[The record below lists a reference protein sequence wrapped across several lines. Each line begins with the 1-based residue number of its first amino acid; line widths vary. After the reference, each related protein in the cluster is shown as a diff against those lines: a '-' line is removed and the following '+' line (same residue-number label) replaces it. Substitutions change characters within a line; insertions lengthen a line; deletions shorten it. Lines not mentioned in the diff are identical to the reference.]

1 MNQYIKYINFAFC
14 TILCFG
20 MISCFDDEFYFGG
33 DGNMMVTVTA
43 TADFTDEDSRAI
55 LNESAGKMIG
65 AYTLLVF
72 ESNTND
78 ATLLLAEDLG
88 SDLTSTKKT
97 VFMPRTDGFMDGSQ
111 SYYAVLFGNVTLS
124 QLGLT
129 VDASKLSDLYTAA
142 YTVTSSDNNPTDA
155 SKFTWSAFLNVKKTD
170 TTLKFNLNP
179 NVAKVKLIVNNT
191 SSNTNSGNESTQ
203 VVSAQVCNVKNKV
216 RYAQNALSKAG
227 LFTKDN
233 NSAGSPSSINYKKD
247 EINVAP
253 NGGTGTLYWYVPCNM
268 LASGVRNSNIPDGA
282 TYLELTSA
290 RGADHMSVVY
300 KIYLGVNS
308 NNAAYKDLTNF
319 DVRPDHVYNVT
330 VNITNDGLTFDVNN
344 KYNAVSNANT
354 SVGLVKL
361 PSNANC
367 YMINPNFSKTANGY
381 PIYELPIDRINECWG
396 ANGLIPDTSMD
407 LLDSEGWRMEVI
419 WQDINARVI
428 KFCDKNGNNA
438 SDTYS
443 GTGVTPAYFKIYPSS
458 VTSSHYGNILVGVKR
473 KKTDGTYESTYLWS
487 WHLWVTDYNPD
498 AATPYSIAKNMTYVS
513 SYNGIANALFHENS
527 GVTQIN
533 GNVQHWWNVHDF
545 YWGNTS
551 EFRSKNVWGSG
562 GIYENCWIM
571 DRNLGAITSDARYGK
586 TSSYGC
592 YYQWGNKN
600 PYPHAYHK
608 YDDGEL
614 YNNVSNAL
622 KGLYKINGSD
632 TTFYLIANKPT
643 SLRTV
648 KEVAQKPYACFNVGD
663 DNYTDNEY
671 NQLYKS
677 YEGRNNYWASPK
689 SNPTD
694 GYTEKSIFDP
704 CPPGWCVP
712 MYDIIDCLT
721 YNPSDTKF
729 GTNSKSLYGS
739 SVYHE
744 LHPAFGVYKLNSSGN
759 SQNDYGSAYFLRKKV
774 ESTGVVSGNI
784 YGLGAVFPIQGV
796 LSRYDTGISG
806 NSKAMMWFAESSKIP
821 NAIGQGE
828 AVGIWGTSTNG
839 FSYKYMD
846 ANEQRTQTSIDI
858 GSKKFNEGYSNE
870 ITYNHVWTG
879 RVTHYPYKKSR
890 GQNVRCIQVPGGEQ
904 LKYYN
909 K

>member
-1 MNQYIKYINFAFC
+1 MKRYIRYRILFVFALLSLCMTSCNDDTFDFDGENGQC
-14 TILCFG
+14 FTISAKAEFFG
-20 MISCFDDEFYFGG
+20 ET
-33 DGNMMVTVTA
+33 N
-43 TADFTDEDSRAI
+43 RAI
-55 LNESAGKMIG
+55 LDESVDAKIDC
-65 AYTLLVF
+65 YSLLVF
-72 ESNTND
+72 STNNND
-78 ATLLLAEDLG
+78 ANLIYMKEYN
-88 SDLTSTKKT
+88 DLTSPTKLIL
-97 VFMPRTDGFMDGSQ
+97 PREDGFMPGTRK
-111 SYYAVLFGNVTLS
+111 YFAVLLGNVPLPT
-124 QLGLT
+124 GE
-129 VDASKLSDLYTAA
+129 DAPTKLSDLYALASDVSET
-142 YTVTSSDNNPTDA
+142 DNNPTDA
-155 SKFTWSAFLNVKKTD
+155 SKFTWSAFLDVDNSTKS
-170 TTLKFNLNP
+170 LNFNLKP
-179 NVAKVKLIVNNT
+179 NVAKVKFTIENT
-191 SSNTNSGNESTQ
+191 SEDNESTEVVGVQ
-203 VVSAQVCNVKNKV
+203 VRNVLNKV
-216 RYAQNALSKAG
+216 RYAQNALSSASK
-227 LFTKDN
+227 FTKN
-233 NSAGSPSSINYKKD
+233 ENSKGGPSYIDYDKE
-247 EINVAP
+247 EIRVAS
-253 NGGTGTLYWYVPCNM
+253 NGGKETFYWYVPCNM
-268 LASGVRNSNIPDGA
+268 LGEGSRKPTVNIPSGSTFLEVTGVRNVD
-282 TYLELTSA
+282 YLSTI
-290 RGADHMSVVY
+290 Y
-300 KIYLGVNS
+300 KIYLGVKNGS
-308 NNAAYKDLTNF
+308 EAYADMTNF
-319 DVRPDHVYNVT
+319 DVRPNYVYDVNVT
-330 VNITNDGLTFDVNN
+330 ITNDGLDFDVTNN
-344 KYNAVSNANT
+344 YNTATNT
-354 SVGLVKL
+354 SIGLVKL

-381 PIYELPIDRINECWG
+381 PVYELPIDRINECWLDP
-396 ANGLIPDTSMD
+396 AINDASMSLGTND
-407 LLDSEGWRMEVI
+407 EWVMDVI
-419 WQDINARVI
+419 WQDINAQVI

-438 SDTYS
+438 SNTYS

>member
-1 MNQYIKYINFAFC
+1 MKRYIRYRILFVFALLSLCMTSCNDDTFDFDGENGQC
-14 TILCFG
+14 FTISAKAEFFG
-20 MISCFDDEFYFGG
+20 ET
-33 DGNMMVTVTA
+33 N
-43 TADFTDEDSRAI
+43 RAI
-55 LNESAGKMIG
+55 LDESVDAKIDC
-65 AYTLLVF
+65 YSLLVF
-72 ESNTND
+72 STNNND
-78 ATLLLAEDLG
+78 ANLIYMKEYN
-88 SDLTSTKKT
+88 DLTSPTKLIL
-97 VFMPRTDGFMDGSQ
+97 PREDGFMAGTRK
-111 SYYAVLFGNVTLS
+111 YFAVLLGNVPLPT
-124 QLGLT
+124 GE
-129 VDASKLSDLYTAA
+129 DAPTKLSDLYALASDVSET
-142 YTVTSSDNNPTDA
+142 DNNPTDA
-155 SKFTWSAFLNVKKTD
+155 SKFTWSAFLDVDNSTKS
-170 TTLKFNLNP
+170 LNFNLKP
-179 NVAKVKLIVNNT
+179 NVAKVKFTIENT
-191 SSNTNSGNESTQ
+191 SEDNESTEVVGVQ
-203 VVSAQVCNVKNKV
+203 VRNVLNKV
-216 RYAQNALSKAG
+216 RYAQNALSSASK
-227 LFTKDN
+227 FTKN
-233 NSAGSPSSINYKKD
+233 ENSKGGPSYIDYDKE
-247 EINVAP
+247 EIRVAS
-253 NGGTGTLYWYVPCNM
+253 NGGKETFYWYVPCNM
-268 LASGVRNSNIPDGA
+268 LGEGSRKPTVNIPSGSTFLEVTGVRNVD
-282 TYLELTSA
+282 YLSTI
-290 RGADHMSVVY
+290 Y
-300 KIYLGVNS
+300 KIYLGVKNGS
-308 NNAAYKDLTNF
+308 EAYADMTNF
-319 DVRPDHVYNVT
+319 DVRPNYVYDVNVT
-330 VNITNDGLTFDVNN
+330 ITNDGLDFDVTNN
-344 KYNAVSNANT
+344 YNTATNT
-354 SVGLVKL
+354 SIGLVKL

-381 PIYELPIDRINECWG
+381 PVYELPIDRINECWLDP
-396 ANGLIPDTSMD
+396 AINDASMSLGTND
-407 LLDSEGWRMEVI
+407 EWVMDVI
-419 WQDINARVI
+419 WQDINAQVI

-438 SDTYS
+438 SNTYS